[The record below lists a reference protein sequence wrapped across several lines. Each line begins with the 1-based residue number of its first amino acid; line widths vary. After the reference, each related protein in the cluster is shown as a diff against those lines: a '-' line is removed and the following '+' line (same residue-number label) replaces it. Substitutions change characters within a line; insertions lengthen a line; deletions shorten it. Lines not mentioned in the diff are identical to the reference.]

1 MRMIVNALDEKTIK
15 KALVALRDNKDFFNL
30 NQSALARSLYQPCK
44 SWQVESYGYGPQ
56 AVLTGAQ
63 GLYEK
68 KYTSYHRFDCNFIPE
83 S

>member
-44 SWQVESYGYGPQ
+44 SWQVEKLWLWATSRLNGCPG
-56 AVLTGAQ
+56 AV
-63 GLYEK
+63 
-68 KYTSYHRFDCNFIPE
+68 
-83 S
+83 